1 MSKKILVAS
10 LSLFLLVAVVFPAF
24 AQVSTLSFR
33 DVQRILTKLAN
44 WMFLIL
50 LTLAIIFIII
60 AAYKYLTAGGDESKV
75 SSAHK
80 TLIYALVAIA
90 VGLLAQGLVYLVAE
104 LVGASL
110 P

>member
-1 MSKKILVAS
+1 
-10 LSLFLLVAVVFPAF
+10 
-24 AQVSTLSFR
+24 
-33 DVQRILTKLAN
+33 
-44 WMFLIL
+44 MFLIL